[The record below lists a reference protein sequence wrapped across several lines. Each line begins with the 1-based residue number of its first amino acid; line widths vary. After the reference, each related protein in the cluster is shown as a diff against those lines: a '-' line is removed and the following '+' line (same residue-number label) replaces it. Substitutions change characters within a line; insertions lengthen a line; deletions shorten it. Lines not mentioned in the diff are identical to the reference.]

1 MSGISRGWLATW
13 MLGAMFIVA
22 VKGTCKRLCE
32 RVKCDNCH
40 GNGQC
45 FINFLDGCVR
55 HPDFNGLRDD
65 SNIAVGEVEGK
76 CLARAKDY
84 FEWCGNNPT
93 QQIIATF
100 IPTGSQHVF
109 PPDEEVEEAIIQE
122 ETQDPA
128 GEKSEEAKEKAK
140 AERNES
146 RFLCRKIDWT
156 LPDRQKLISES
167 SRLHES
173 DKWKK
178 ERLGIELE
186 GIVYEVAQG
195 VRKEQESKLQ
205 ARLVPKALKAIKALV
220 DKYKPSNVFIIGFS
234 PSSSDQ
240 ARLLQWLDDVGFF
253 GSTSCVSDV
262 GHVWLLDSRARVN
275 QLLPVSLSCQA
286 KEVVE
291 TLKLTSLLSTSSKLA
306 EALSADMHID
316 VFLFGHADKSQG
328 KEVNQGEE
336 KEEKIPSIHLVD
348 WDEPKAG
355 RQEQGNSSSGTD
367 SKKAAGEED
376 TTIFF
381 DRYEERR
388 SRRMHDRLPGVSA
401 TLLSGEI
408 RRADKST

>member
-1 MSGISRGWLATW
+1 M
-13 MLGAMFIVA
+13 
-22 VKGTCKRLCE
+22 
-32 RVKCDNCH
+32 
-40 GNGQC
+40 Q
-45 FINFLDGCVR
+45 
-55 HPDFNGLRDD
+55 
-65 SNIAVGEVEGK
+65 VGEVEGK

-140 AERNES
+140 AERNVEASTSLSKVLLHFSQMATVDNLMYTFAAIVAAAFVRLLLSLWSLCLQCWRSLES

-167 SRLHES
+167 SS

-275 QLLPVSLSCQA
+275 QA

-336 KEEKIPSIHLVD
+336 KVKQGAKRILPLSKLPLAWGELLQEEKIPSIHLVD

-381 DRYEERR
+381 DRRQRDAPLRR
-388 SRRMHDRLPGVSA
+388 NP
-401 TLLSGEI
+401 
-408 RRADKST
+408 KS